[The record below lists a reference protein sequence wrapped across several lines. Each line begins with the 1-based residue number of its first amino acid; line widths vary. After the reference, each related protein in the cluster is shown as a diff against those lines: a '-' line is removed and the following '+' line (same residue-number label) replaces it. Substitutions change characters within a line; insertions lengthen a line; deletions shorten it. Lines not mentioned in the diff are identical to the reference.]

1 MCPLMVQ
8 FNPNNTDNWKDTKLL
23 CFPELADFSV
33 SYWQL
38 MLYSKTRN
46 LFPNDFKSP
55 VSVNE

>member
-1 MCPLMVQ
+1 MVQ